1 MVSVGLESA
10 WAVGDMPSPA
20 AASSAHILSSAGPHR
35 PAIDRHRRPRDLLIL
50 SLPPRWSAL
59 VRAPSPASP
68 TDIMR
73 RRSSSTLPKSRLRHC
88 VVGGSSIACHTRD
101 TKAVARML
109 GQGMQHDILIA
120 TMARTSRT
128 AQQRSASGA
137 DKPAVIDTSEAAP
150 LPLESAGLPASML
163 SREQLRSVLESL
175 LFIAG
180 RALELGEL
188 RRLLSVDEPRLRA
201 AIQSLAEECE
211 QALRGVRVQRADD
224 SVQLVSAPENAR
236 FVAAFLGLPT
246 QARLTTAALDTLAVV
261 AYRQPI
267 TRSQIEFVRGV
278 NSDRAL
284 AGLLQHGLVVEVG
297 RAATVGRPALFGTT
311 PEFLQQFGL
320 TSLDALPRPEAPR
333 LTAVEEQRATAASRI
348 RAAVGGGDDEA
359 MGTT

>member
-1 MVSVGLESA
+1 MKGERRFLPLMASA
-10 WAVGDMPSPA
+10 
-20 AASSAHILSSAGPHR
+20 
-35 PAIDRHRRPRDLLIL
+35 RDLCAANLM
-50 SLPPRWSAL
+50 
-59 VRAPSPASP
+59 
-68 TDIMR
+68 T
-73 RRSSSTLPKSRLRHC
+73 
-88 VVGGSSIACHTRD
+88 
-101 TKAVARML
+101 
-109 GQGMQHDILIA
+109 
-120 TMARTSRT
+120 RTSRT
-128 AQQRSASGA
+128 THQRPEHQRPESGA
-137 DKPAVIDTSEAAP
+137 DKPAAISAPEAAP
-150 LPLESAGLPASML
+150 LPLEGAGLPASML
-163 SREQLRSVLESL
+163 SLEQLRSVLESL

-211 QALRGVRVQRADD
+211 RAVRGVRVQRADE

-284 AGLLQHGLVVEVG
+284 AGLLQHGLVMEVG